1 MLRVIETICGRGL
14 ARVLNIVHRT
24 ILQTFYVYIAAPCS
38 TSHVIFKK
46 KGYVNIILSQLILDK
61 HTWVCSICGQG
72 LTRKSTANRH
82 NNNLHLGGAMIVRP
96 YEYIIGRLNGK
107 FLQSDPSLYRHK
119 NGSQKSMS
127 GPINHPFGNDNRMVF
142 GALSFAGNTM
152 HKGEYG
158 ETSQQITKFNGVE
171 RSVYAESGPPTPSH
185 KVVDVKT
192 PDTVQKL
199 FERTLKL
206 KETEILLKKHYRPED
221 AKQIISA
228 TCMQVH
234 LGDDDSLDTNLTFLR
249 NMDRARSY

>member
-1 MLRVIETICGRGL
+1 
-14 ARVLNIVHRT
+14 
-24 ILQTFYVYIAAPCS
+24 
-38 TSHVIFKK
+38 
-46 KGYVNIILSQLILDK
+46 
-61 HTWVCSICGQG
+61 
-72 LTRKSTANRH
+72 
-82 NNNLHLGGAMIVRP
+82 MIVRP

-119 NGSQKSMS
+119 NGSLKSMS
-127 GPINHPFGNDNRMVF
+127 GPINHPFGNDNRVVF

-158 ETSQQITKFNGVE
+158 ETSEQITKSNGVE
-171 RSVYAESGPPTPSH
+171 RSVYAESGPSTHLQPSR

-206 KETEILLKKHYRPED
+206 KEAEILVKKHYRPEV
-221 AKQIISA
+221 AKPIISA